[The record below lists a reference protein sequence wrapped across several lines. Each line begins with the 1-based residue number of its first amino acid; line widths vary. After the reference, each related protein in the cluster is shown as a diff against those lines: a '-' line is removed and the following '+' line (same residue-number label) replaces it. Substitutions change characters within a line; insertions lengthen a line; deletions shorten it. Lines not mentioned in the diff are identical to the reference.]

1 MQYLDTH
8 AHLNLQQFDDD
19 RAEVFALCAK
29 LSVGMINVGTRKETS
44 ALAVELAN
52 QYENAWAIVGVHPCS
67 VVDVDPD
74 DHGVKE
80 SEPVFDYDFYK
91 TLAADTKT
99 VGIGECGFD
108 YSRTSESRG
117 SSVSYH
123 MTERAKG
130 ASFAYGH
137 NAEDTFELQ
146 REVFLD
152 QIELAN
158 EVGKPLMLHLRNDPK
173 GGTRCAYNDAL
184 DILKTEAKV
193 AGNAHF
199 YAGTIAQAKAFFDL
213 GFTISFTGVVTFP
226 AHKPGVQDY
235 LDVVEYAPLD
245 MIHAE
250 TDCPYVAPVPHRGQ
264 RCEPWMV
271 QEVYKSIAQVKGE
284 DEEKVRK
291 QLLENARQLYRLSI
305 D

>member
-108 YSRTSESRG
+108 YS
-117 SSVSYH
+117 
-123 MTERAKG
+123 
-130 ASFAYGH
+130 H